1 MHLCDSICHTT
12 DNSCLGKY
20 KYPTT
25 HPLVK
30 GHFPKN
36 PLMMGVMQWASI
48 EDVALEFCK
57 INNITGSNKIKGN
70 AIITKK
76 DGSIAT
82 DIKGFLLDSFVN
94 CSDIED
100 QADIIKTTKISFR
113 QLVKPE
119 ETIYI
124 LLTDLQVL

>member
-1 MHLCDSICHTT
+1 
-12 DNSCLGKY
+12 
-20 KYPTT
+20 
-25 HPLVK
+25 
-30 GHFPKN
+30 
-36 PLMMGVMQWASI
+36 
-48 EDVALEFCK
+48 
-57 INNITGSNKIKGN
+57 
-70 AIITKK
+70 TKK